1 MTEVEPASQVAAR
14 LEGIDWKRV
23 EEELDGE
30 GWSHLAALLSASDCR
45 ALVRHYER
53 AEAFRSTIDME
64 RYRYGRGQ
72 YRYFDYPLPAVVERL
87 RRLAYAKL
95 VGVANRWMERMG
107 GQVVYPP
114 TLGAYLRSCHAAG
127 QERPTPLLLRYGEG
141 DYNRLHQ
148 DLYGPLAFPLQIAVA
163 LSDQGRDYEGGEMIF
178 HEQRPRMQSR
188 ATAVVPQ
195 RGGGVVFANS
205 ERPVRGARG
214 FYRAQMRHGAS
225 VVRGG
230 SRYVLG
236 IIFHDAE

>member
-1 MTEVEPASQVAAR
+1 MATGLQQ
-14 LEGIDWKRV
+14 IDWQRV
-23 EEELDGE
+23 ADELDDA
-30 GWSHLAALLSASDCR
+30 GWSHLPKLLSVSECR
-45 ALVRHYER
+45 ALIASYDRVG
-53 AEAFRSTIDME
+53 AFRSTIDME

-72 YRYFDYPLPAVVERL
+72 YRYFLYPLPPVVERL
-87 RRLAYAKL
+87 RELAYARL
-95 VGVANRWMERMG
+95 VGIANRWMERMG
-107 GQVVYPP
+107 RQVAFPP

-127 QERPTPLLLRYGEG
+127 QRRPTPLLLRYAAG

-163 LSDQGRDYEGGEMIF
+163 LTGQGSDYEGGEMIF

-188 ATAVVPQ
+188 ATAVVPE

-225 VVRGG
+225 TVQSG

-236 IIFHDAE
+236 VIFHDAK